1 MQCTRLG
8 RTGLR
13 VSRTC
18 LGRTTCVRASRPGHP
33 VDAVAAPSLKPRPEA
48 AALQAPYPP
57 HTVVGF
63 E

>member
-1 MQCTRLG
+1 M
-8 RTGLR
+8 
-13 VSRTC
+13 
-18 LGRTTCVRASRPGHP
+18 GRTTCVRASRPGHP

-48 AALQAPYPP
+48 AALQAPYLP